1 MVAEFDRRRTYMV
14 KRLNGIAEFSC
25 LTPNGAFYAFPNVSG
40 VYGMQA
46 EGMVINTS
54 NDFATYLLEQAN
66 VAVVAGGAFGADNNI
81 RLSYATSM
89 ERITTGMDRM
99 EALLKEAK

>member
-1 MVAEFDRRRTYMV
+1 MFPDISALFGKTIRGRQINSDMDLVES
-14 KRLNGIAEFSC
+14 I
-25 LTPNGAFYAFPNVSG
+25 LTDGH
-40 VYGMQA
+40 
-46 EGMVINTS
+46 
-54 NDFATYLLEQAN
+54 
-66 VAVVAGGAFGADNNI
+66 VAVVPGSGFGSPNNI

>member
-14 KRLNGIAEFSC
+14 KRLNGIPGFSC

-40 VYGMQA
+40 VYGKSA
-46 EGMVINTS
+46 EGMAINNS
-54 NDFATYLLEQAN
+54 NDFATYLLEKAK

-89 ERITTGMDRM
+89 D
-99 EALLKEAK
+99 KY